1 MSEKTIDLPK
11 VNKSF
16 ITKEKLSDYSKRYG
30 MVLILILMVIGISSI
45 KPVFLKSANIIN
57 IFKQVA
63 VIGTIAY
70 GVTLVIISE
79 GIDLASGSIVALV
92 GVVSASFATMGGNV
106 FVAILAGLA
115 VGALCGAIS
124 GTVIAKTGIPPF
136 IATLGMFS
144 IARGAALIYS
154 GGKPIGHINPSFLYI
169 GAGKIGA
176 LPVCVIIFLFM
187 GLVTHIILRKTKFGK
202 SIYAV
207 GGNEKAALICGLN
220 VQKIKVIL
228 YTYAGLMAGIGG
240 LILTARVSSGNP
252 TAGVGYELDAIAS
265 AVIGGTSL
273 SGGSGF
279 ISGTIIGA
287 LIIGVLN
294 NGLMLLGVSPYW
306 QQIIKGLIIVGAVV
320 LDAKR
325 NKKPA

>member
-1 MSEKTIDLPK
+1 MSEKTLELPK
-11 VNKSF
+11 S
-16 ITKEKLSDYSKRYG
+16 KEGFLSKERLNNYSKRYG
-30 MVLILILMVIGISSI
+30 MVIILFLMVLGVSLI

-63 VIGTIAY
+63 VIGTLAY
-70 GVTLVIISE
+70 GVTLIIITE
-79 GIDLASGSIVALV
+79 GIDLSSGSVVALV

-106 FVAILAGLA
+106 FIAIFAGLFA
-115 VGALCGAIS
+115 GALCGAVN
-124 GTVIAKTGIPPF
+124 GVVIAKTGIPPF
-136 IATLGMFS
+136 IVTLGMMT
-144 IARGAALIYS
+144 IARGAALLYS

-169 GAGKIGA
+169 GAGKIGW
-176 LPVCVIIFLFM
+176 LPVSVLIFLLM
-187 GLVTHIILRKTKFGK
+187 GLLSHIILRKTKFGK
-202 SIYAV
+202 SIYAI

-220 VQKIKVIL
+220 VKKVKVIL
-228 YTYAGLMAGIGG
+228 YTYAGLMSAIGG

-252 TAGVGYELDAIAS
+252 TAGLSYELDAIAA

-320 LDAKR
+320 LDASR
-325 NKKPA
+325 NKKAS